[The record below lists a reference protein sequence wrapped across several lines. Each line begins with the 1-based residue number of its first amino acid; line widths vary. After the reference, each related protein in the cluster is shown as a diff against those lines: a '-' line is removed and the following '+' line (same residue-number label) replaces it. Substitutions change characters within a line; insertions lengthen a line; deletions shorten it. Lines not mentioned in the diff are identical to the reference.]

1 MQVIYSRDASR
12 MPHSIWV
19 IYGCVKDMMGS
30 LLTPCNSKTAAAPER
45 WVRGIKIC
53 TFDGAYIC
61 VCKYSLLLLSV
72 IIYPSSFFGL
82 LET

>member
-1 MQVIYSRDASR
+1 
-12 MPHSIWV
+12 MPRSLSV
-19 IYGCVKDMMGS
+19 IYGCVSRMMGS
-30 LLTPCNSKTAAAPER
+30 LLTPCNSKKAPTLER
-45 WVRGIKIC
+45 RVRGIKIC